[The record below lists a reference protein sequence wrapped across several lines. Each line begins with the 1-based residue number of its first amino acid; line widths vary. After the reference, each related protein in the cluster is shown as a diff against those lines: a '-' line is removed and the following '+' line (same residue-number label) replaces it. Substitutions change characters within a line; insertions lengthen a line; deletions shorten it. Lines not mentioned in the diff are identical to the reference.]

1 MGRQTEFS
9 LYLQPAFFSFPQCF
23 PLTFES
29 VSFTQRKISSKTPS
43 SSFLEVEVTT
53 SVSRTV
59 TAAFYFRPSKSVPF
73 SDLASTQVWS
83 SLLLSYHLVH
93 FFPIFFLWFQSLDSS
108 QLPPIKKKKKTP
120 WVLEKFGIKGEK
132 WKKKLEANKE
142 VSKGPPR
149 ELAVLLKWANGVT
162 AARGPGRW
170 LWSFGHMRSPAEHT
184 AALVCLPELK
194 PQKELKESRAG
205 VNWSATGKNYTSGS
219 LSLCTSVGCYPRL
232 WCAWCIHTQL
242 NNIRRKQG
250 RSHRTWL
257 A

>member
-43 SSFLEVEVTT
+43 SSFLEVEVTA

-108 QLPPIKKKKKTP
+108 QLPPIKKKKKKLLGFWKNLESKVKSERKSWKQIKRLARVHQESWQFFWSGQMELQLPGGLVGGSEALGT
-120 WVLEKFGIKGEK
+120 WGVLQ
-132 WKKKLEANKE
+132 
-142 VSKGPPR
+142 STR
-149 ELAVLLKWANGVT
+149 LL
-162 AARGPGRW
+162 
-170 LWSFGHMRSPAEHT
+170 
-184 AALVCLPELK
+184 
-194 PQKELKESRAG
+194 
-205 VNWSATGKNYTSGS
+205 
-219 LSLCTSVGCYPRL
+219 
-232 WCAWCIHTQL
+232 
-242 NNIRRKQG
+242 
-250 RSHRTWL
+250 
-257 A
+257 